1 MTHTAPPCY
10 TVGKRLI
17 ATDYRPLGCH
27 GGYMVGNAEFKA
39 KSPSEFFRNIFY
51 V

>member
-27 GGYMVGNAEFKA
+27 GGFMVGNAEFKA
-39 KSPSEFFRNIFY
+39 SPASKIFYNIFY
-51 V
+51 L